1 MILIHDMRYTFLFSG
16 RIKEVF
22 LFDSDTT
29 VGLGFKEAG
38 SRKGFKLTNC
48 SRTLVIKCFRVRS
61 ITFE

>member
-1 MILIHDMRYTFLFSG
+1 MFSG

-48 SRTLVIKCFRVRS
+48 SRTLVIKCFRVIS
-61 ITFE
+61 IIFE